1 MRFPTSLELLNHPFI
16 TTHSQQVINPS
27 LISVK
32 KNARFF
38 FSRYYCYKVASD
50 ISMSDTTFWK
60 YSLRIFQGCCLLFNY
75 QGSMLFFVVSLATA
89 ILDYHSFRR
98 LSTTFSNFFICFFRS
113 IFICYTTTF
122 TALTVPYS
130 VEEKTIASLRRLL
143 IISASVLIVNPF
155 FIFFSVFYKP
165 LLRRLLHLI
174 YLPEHCRDLHNR
186 IILIQ

>member
-1 MRFPTSLELLNHPFI
+1 MRFPTNLELTKHQFI

-89 ILDYHSFRR
+89 ILDYHSFRH
-98 LSTTFSNFFICFFRS
+98 LSTTFLNYFFAVVFVISLSLDSS
-113 IFICYTTTF
+113 IR
-122 TALTVPYS
+122 LPYLS
-130 VEEKTIASLRRLL
+130 FP
-143 IISASVLIVNPF
+143 VNNF
-155 FIFFSVFYKP
+155 FIFFIFLYFSLYFIH
-165 LLRRLLHLI
+165 LREVT
-174 YLPEHCRDLHNR
+174 YNK
-186 IILIQ
+186 